1 MRVGIAGFFA
11 VAVSLCASQ
20 MASAADLPAKA
31 PVYKAPVVAAAYNW
45 SGFYAG
51 INAGYAWNNAASD
64 WSGDNAVNGAGNFLV
79 NTAFGG
85 PAFSF
90 GPAAFRQPVKADG
103 FTGGVQ
109 AGYNWQFSN
118 IVAGLEADFQYADLQ
133 GRSSNSGFGLGGA
146 VFVTATS
153 QQNVNWF
160 GTVRPRLGV
169 LLLDQ
174 RLLAYATGGLAYGQ
188 TELNATIASTGVG
201 AFSPNTFLQC
211 PVNAVCIAG
220 SESKTSI
227 GWTAGGGLEWQL
239 WSKVRLRA
247 EYLHVDLGRQSIRLV
262 APTPAIGT
270 GFADVKARS
279 AFDIVRA
286 GVSYAF

>member
-1 MRVGIAGFFA
+1 MRVGIAGVLA
-11 VAVSLCASQ
+11 VAGSLCASP

-31 PVYKAPVVAAAYNW
+31 PLKAPIAAALNW

-51 INAGYAWNNAASD
+51 VNAGYAWNDRASD

-79 NTAFGG
+79 NTAFGV
-85 PAFSF
+85 PAGVFAF
-90 GPAAFRQPVKADG
+90 GPAAFRQPVRAAG

-133 GRSSNSGFGLGGA
+133 GSTSNSGFGLGGA

-160 GTVRPRLGV
+160 GTVRPRIGV

-174 RLLAYATGGLAYGQ
+174 RLLAYATGGFAYGR
-188 TELNATIASTGVG
+188 TELNATITTTGVG
-201 AFSPNTFLQC
+201 LVTPSTGLQC

-220 SESKTSI
+220 SESKTST
-227 GWTAGGGLEWQL
+227 GWTAGAGLEWQM
-239 WSKVRLRA
+239 WSKVRLRV
-247 EYLHVDLGRQSIRLV
+247 EYLHVDLGQQSVRLV
-262 APTPAIGT
+262 ARAPATGT
-270 GFADVKARS
+270 GFADVRARN